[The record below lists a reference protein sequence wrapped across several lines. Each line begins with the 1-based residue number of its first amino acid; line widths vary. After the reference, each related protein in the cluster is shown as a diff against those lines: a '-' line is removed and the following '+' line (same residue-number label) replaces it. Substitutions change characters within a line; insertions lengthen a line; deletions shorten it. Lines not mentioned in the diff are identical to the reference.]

1 MSIMTISQHMT
12 SIKKKNRILE
22 EKVSDIIYYINKS
35 REREVLLGDLV
46 KKLTQE
52 NKGLKAEN
60 AKVQEEVEFNELKI
74 SFW

>member
-1 MSIMTISQHMT
+1 MT